1 MAGRGASDSIFQL
14 LSKAPSTTG
23 HLRELTW
30 YQLGS
35 LLWAS
40 PKLLRVIRPDDLLAI
55 DFWLYNLDFNSSGTK
70 LVRTDPAKA
79 AYLVAQFQGQSVG
92 EQAYLDP

>member
-14 LSKAPSTTG
+14 VSKAPSATG

-35 LLWAS
+35 LLWAG
-40 PKLLRVIRPDDLLAI
+40 PKLLRVIRLDDLLAI
-55 DFWLYNLDFNSSGTK
+55 DFWFL
-70 LVRTDPAKA
+70 
-79 AYLVAQFQGQSVG
+79 QS
-92 EQAYLDP
+92 